1 MSSHECQF
9 QISRLR
15 CHYKGVDYQI
25 NECEE
30 CGALGLLAGQPSEK
44 RYVNKEA
51 AEFDEVIEMIDFL
64 VRAIRR

>member
-1 MSSHECQF
+1 MSSHGCQY

-15 CHYKGVDYQI
+15 CHYKGIDYQI

-30 CGALGLLAGQPSEK
+30 CGALGLFAGQESEK
-44 RYVNKEA
+44 RQLNKDA

-64 VRAIRR
+64 IRSIRR